1 MSVQSLER
9 LPLERQLTIRR
20 KLTRYG
26 ERMCLVVLLWVV
38 LTAGVHAAPPAQ
50 GDETIYIVQA
60 GETLHGI
67 AQRYGTTVDA
77 IVVLNGLAD
86 PDRIAAG
93 QRLLIPTPGMRTSE
107 YTVQPGDTL
116 AMIARR
122 FGAAS
127 QDVARLNHLANP
139 SLIYVGQRLLIPSVS
154 PTVPPGDPQLGEGS
168 LSALRLGDGQNPFRW
183 ADPFR
188 WAVYVVQPMDTLACI
203 SARYGVS
210 VWALAQANQIVNPS
224 VIHVGQHLLIPLSAP
239 DGSGSASSHLPPP
252 FLTLEV
258 VPAVLVQGQTVQV
271 LIETDGEVRLS
282 GQYDGRPLFF
292 AEPVVRDDREV
303 YHTLIAI
310 PAMASPGPYP
320 LELKLVQAEREASVD
335 SMLYVTSGD
344 FGVQYITLPAE
355 TARLLDPELVAQ
367 EGRRVQ
373 EVTTQPTLPGLWQ
386 GRFALPLA
394 GVPAVSAPFGGRRSY
409 NGGPVASY
417 HEGVDY
423 SVGNGTPVLCPAR
436 GRVVLAEGLL
446 VRGNAVIIDHGRG
459 VMSGYWHLSQIDVV
473 EGQMV
478 EPGEVLGLVGNTGLS
493 TGAHLHW
500 EMRVMGIP
508 VDPLQ
513 WVREDIR

>member
-1 MSVQSLER
+1 MMSVQPLER
-9 LPLERQLTIRR
+9 LSFERQLATRR
-20 KLTRYG
+20 RLMRYG
-26 ERMCLVVLLWVV
+26 EGICLVLLLWAV

-50 GDETIYIVQA
+50 GDETIHIVQA

-77 IVVLNGLAD
+77 MVAFNGLAD
-86 PDRIAAG
+86 PDRIVAG
-93 QRLLIPTPGMRTSE
+93 QRLLIPVPGMRTTD

-139 SLIYVGQRLLIPSVS
+139 SLIYVGQKLLIPSVS
-154 PTVPPGDPQLGEGS
+154 PTVSPGDPPLAEGS
-168 LSALRLGDGQNPFRW
+168 LSALRLGDGQ
-183 ADPFR
+183 
-188 WAVYVVQPMDTLACI
+188 VYLVQPMDTLARI
-203 SARYGVS
+203 AARYDVS

-224 VIHVGQHLLIPLSAP
+224 VIYVGQRLLIPLSAP
-239 DGSGSASSHLPPP
+239 DGGGGVSSHLPPP

-258 VPAVLVQGQTVQV
+258 VPAVAVQGQTVQV
-271 LIETDGEVRLS
+271 MIEADGEAGLS
-282 GQYDGRPLFF
+282 GQYDGWPLFF
-292 AEPVVRDDREV
+292 AEPVVRDDRIV

-320 LELKLVQAEREASVD
+320 LELKLVQAEREASVR
-335 SMLYVTSGD
+335 SMLYVTAGD

-367 EGRRVQ
+367 EGKRVQ
-373 EVTTQPTLPGLWQ
+373 EVTTQATLPGLWQ

-394 GVPAVSAPFGGRRSY
+394 GAPAVSAPFGGRRSY
-409 NGGPVASY
+409 NGGPAASY

-423 SVGNGTPVLCPAR
+423 GVGTGTPVLCPAQ
-436 GRVVLAEGLL
+436 GRVVLAEALL
-446 VRGNAVIIDHGRG
+446 VRGNAVMIDHGRG
-459 VMSGYWHLSQIDVV
+459 VMSGYWHLAQIDVV

-478 EPGEVLGLVGNTGLS
+478 EPGEVLGLVGSTGLS